1 MTGRPHSV
9 DPRPPGLETMRFT
22 ERNNFLFLLL
32 GLISASEQIIRVL
45 PGLGEA
51 PAAAD
56 DLPGDGARPQK
67 VRRDSILR

>member
-9 DPRPPGLETMRFT
+9 DPRPPGLETMRFA

-32 GLISASEQIIRVL
+32 GLISASEQIVKVL
-45 PGLGEA
+45 PGLGG
-51 PAAAD
+51 AAAVAD
-56 DLPGDGARPQK
+56 DLPANGARSQK